1 MAILQQV
8 RKNQERG
15 DIEET
20 KQQEELVEKML
31 VKWEKKSKARRICD
45 RGYDNP
51 NLKPPDMDS

>member
-1 MAILQQV
+1 V